1 MFLSG
6 GYNLVCRSNL
16 IFLDEISSNSVKIIF
31 TSTKYSEDLFK
42 EEIIVKKIQ
51 KLKKYE
57 SVELFMKKI
66 PLAQGDLK

>member
-1 MFLSG
+1 
-6 GYNLVCRSNL
+6 
-16 IFLDEISSNSVKIIF
+16 
-31 TSTKYSEDLFK
+31 LFK